1 MLWSKYWLDSG
12 LVGYLEEEVR
22 VVRGR
27 MGQYE
32 VMDFVLLLTQ
42 EGLWFRLGVCVSTIR
57 SWERGRVQP
66 TMTLEQWEE
75 LAAAVNVPLN
85 ELRMKISRVA

>member
-1 MLWSKYWLDSG
+1 
-12 LVGYLEEEVR
+12 
-22 VVRGR
+22 
-27 MGQYE
+27 MGQAVNTTWLKDLRQE
-32 VMDFVLLLTQ
+32 ADLTQ
-42 EGLWFRLGVCVSTIR
+42 ERLAVRLGVCVSTIR

-85 ELRMKISRVA
+85 ELRTRISRVA

>member
-1 MLWSKYWLDSG
+1 MGQRIARTGVAVEAGTKSVQRIPEWFGEAVMFGKYWLDSG

-32 VMDFVLLLTQ
+32 VMDFVLLLIPRDAQ
-42 EGLWFRLGVCVSTIR
+42 
-57 SWERGRVQP
+57 RG
-66 TMTLEQWEE
+66 
-75 LAAAVNVPLN
+75 
-85 ELRMKISRVA
+85 